1 MALLGKY
8 LAARRAKDSVLC
20 VGLDP
25 ASPYMRKGEQAVP
38 AEYFRTASELE
49 GLLTFCLEIV
59 EKTGKW
65 AVAYKL
71 NAQYALPFSLA
82 DYKRITAAIKK
93 QNSFAILDIKLGDIG
108 SSNEACF
115 YWAAQAGF
123 DAVTFSPFAGNVSEA
138 ARQARERGL
147 GLFVLTLM
155 SNPEAG
161 TFMRAPIANAAG
173 TTQPAYL
180 WIAQEIAKNGIEGAV
195 VGATNTTALELKQIR
210 DTVGKDVIFLVPGIG
225 AQGGDAERIF
235 GHGGENLLINVGR
248 SIINSSN
255 PRKAAEDFCANFRG
269 MWKGKQ

>member
-1 MALLGKY
+1 MSLLTKY
-8 LAARRAKDSVLC
+8 LAARRAKNSVLC

-25 ASPYMRKGEQAVP
+25 ASPYMRKGAQAVP
-38 AEYFRTASELE
+38 ADYFKTASELE
-49 GLLTFCLEIV
+49 GLLSFCLEIV
-59 EKTGKW
+59 EKTGKH
-65 AVAYKL
+65 AAAFKL

-82 DYKRITAAIKK
+82 DYKRITGAVKK
-93 QNSFAILDIKLGDIG
+93 QGAFSILDIKLGDIG

-123 DAVTFSPFAGNVSEA
+123 DAVTFSPFAGNVGEA

-161 TFMRAPIANAAG
+161 TFMRTPIAAAG
-173 TTQPAYL
+173 GMPAYL
-180 WIAQEIAKNGIEGAV
+180 WIAEELAKNGIEGAV
-195 VGATNTTALELKQIR
+195 VGATNTTALELRQIR
-210 DTVGKDVIFLVPGIG
+210 DAVGKDVIFLVPGIG

-248 SIINSSN
+248 SIINAPN
-255 PRKAAEDFCANFRG
+255 PRKAAEEFCLNFRG
-269 MWKGKQ
+269 MKK